1 MGNNKYYSDFL
12 NLKTHF
18 LNFAIFLT
26 TSILHF
32 FVRRNASQTSRI
44 RESCVFLRKKRQ
56 IIRIISH
63 LY

>member
-1 MGNNKYYSDFL
+1 MENNKYYSDFL

-32 FVRRNASQTSRI
+32 FARRNTLQTSRI
-44 RESCVFLRKKRQ
+44 RESYVFLPTERQ
-56 IIRIISH
+56 IIRMISH